1 MKKLLFACLALL
13 PASARATDTTISIT
27 VPTTGTLTPMAG
39 VVVGGTSMFKH
50 VITNPGVLTQSW
62 LINPAGEGPV
72 NAADGSI
79 VTLGTKGD
87 TAACTGSIT
96 AMACWKQI
104 DLDLKAG
111 VSAPGTPPTSLVG
124 VQGGGTGALPVAIM
138 PGTVTVTA
146 LDVATTTAGTAVNAL
161 SANHR
166 LKGGFIVNPLVAT
179 TNLCIN
185 ELSTAAGTSSS
196 GSTIC
201 IKPGDA
207 YNLAPSAN
215 AVSVIASDAR
225 AIAGYGYN

>member
-1 MKKLLFACLALL
+1 MRKLLFACLALL
-13 PASARATDTTISIT
+13 PATAWAADTTINIT
-27 VPTTGTLTPMAG
+27 IPTTGTLTPMAG
-39 VVVGGTSMFKH
+39 VAVSGTSMFKH

-124 VQGGGTGALPVAIM
+124 VQGGGTGALPVGTM
-138 PGTVTVTA
+138 PSTVTVTA
-146 LDVATTTAGTAVNAL
+146 LDLATTAAGSAITALN
-161 SANHR
+161 ANHR
-166 LKGGFIVNPLVAT
+166 LKGGFIVNPLSAT

-185 ELSTAAGTSSS
+185 ELTTAAGTTTS
-196 GSTIC
+196 GATVC
-201 IKPGDA
+201 IKPGDS
-207 YNLAPSAN
+207 YSLAPSALP
-215 AVSVIASDAR
+215 VSVIATDAR
-225 AIAGYGYN
+225 AIGGLGYN